1 MADTTAPGRP
11 QRFYELVRASERP
24 VLVDFWAEWCGPCR
38 MVSPVVE
45 RLAREYSGRL
55 TTVKVNVDH
64 KPHIAGRYQVGSI
77 PTIMMFWRG
86 EPVMRLQGAQPYQV
100 IRQHIEASWPKEV

>member
-1 MADTTAPGRP
+1 MAEKSASGRP
-11 QRFYELVRASERP
+11 KSFFELVRTSEHP
-24 VLVDFWAEWCGPCR
+24 VLVDFWAEWCGPCK

-55 TTVKVNVDH
+55 VTVKVNVDR
-64 KPHIAGRYQVGSI
+64 KPEIAGRYQVSSI

-86 EPVMRLQGAQPYQV
+86 EPVMRLVGAQPYQV
-100 IRQHIEASWPKEV
+100 IRQHIEAGLPKGG